1 MAAPDNV
8 EFGGASS
15 GIVYVEGVVPAGERD
30 ISAPIKIGSRAATN
44 PPNPVEPGDVVD
56 AYLDLQGRQVVYHDR
71 PLPEGDN
78 EIGAVNVSKVAGN
91 VTATGA
97 GDTTSGTLRV
107 VVAAD
112 DANIASIQ
120 MATEDMVGLIASTL
134 IGDATGSL
142 VKTNLR
148 DADGN
153 EIGTAAKPIHVDIR
167 GEIPDAM
174 DLDRVG
180 GSATDV
186 GSGNA
191 GSGTLRVAVAT
202 DDVNIAAIK
211 TASEASSDA
220 LDDIKAAVEGT
231 LDTSLQTAIPAG
243 TNEIGAVNV
252 SKVAGNV
259 TATGAGDTTSGT
271 LRVAIAD
278 DDTNLTAIKVAVE
291 KIDDVQAAIAAEGA
305 VPTKGMQMLLDDGA
319 DGQFVQGDT
328 SGNLKTTLQT
338 ALPAGTN
345 EIGGVNQTKVAGT
358 AVSVNSGVLDAGTQ
372 RVAIATDDV
381 NLSAIKTA
389 AEKIDDIQDVIVA
402 EGGVATKGV
411 QICLDD
417 GVDTQFAQCDA
428 SGNLSV
434 NLQTALPAGTNEIG
448 GVNVVKVAGAAPST
462 AGKLD
467 VLVADGDNVALGATT
482 DVAVAAGAEGTLSA
496 KLRLVTSQIADAV
509 TALQAIDDWDS
520 GDQCKV
526 TPTAMG
532 YVEANGNGTTA
543 DAYAAAATI
552 DMRAYNQLKL
562 LLKNTDAANG
572 LTCQVTCYAKY
583 GGVISVDVSGETA
596 LAPGAVGEVMISEKW
611 AQVVVKVKSTV
622 VDTPATYAYEYIQS
636 VM

>member
-8 EFGGASS
+8 EFGGALS
-15 GIVYVEGVVPAGERD
+15 GIAYVEGVVPAGERD
-30 ISAPIKIGSRAATN
+30 ISAPIKIGSRAATD

-220 LDDIKAAVEGT
+220 LNDIKAAVEGT
-231 LDTSLQTAIPAG
+231 LGTSLQTAIPAG
-243 TNEIGAVNV
+243 TNEIG
-252 SKVAGNV
+252 
-259 TATGAGDTTSGT
+259 
-271 LRVAIAD
+271 
-278 DDTNLTAIKVAVE
+278 
-291 KIDDVQAAIAAEGA
+291 
-305 VPTKGMQMLLDDGA
+305 
-319 DGQFVQGDT
+319 
-328 SGNLKTTLQT
+328 
-338 ALPAGTN
+338 
-345 EIGGVNQTKVAGT
+345 GVNLVKIAGT
-358 AVSVNSGVLDAGTQ
+358 APSTDSGNVDSGVL
-372 RVAIATDDV
+372 RVTVATDDV

-389 AEKIDDIQDVIVA
+389 VEKIDDLQDATAA
-402 EGGVATKGV
+402 EAAAATKGI
-411 QICLDD
+411 QISLDN
-417 GVDTQFAQCDA
+417 GTTTTFAQCDA
-428 SGNLSV
+428 NGSLKIVQRGVPVKTAATGSGAIATSYAPSAAFWLDAITVHLSAAPT
-434 NLQTALPAGTNEIG
+434 TAGDLTVTLDA
-448 GVNVVKVAGAAPST
+448 ADGAAYDTVLFSLDPSEQS
-462 AGKLD
+462 D
-467 VLVADGDNVALGATT
+467 T
-482 DVAVAAGAEGTLSA
+482 DVVYIPDQPLLCVSGDAIAVAY
-496 KLRLVTSQIADAV
+496 
-509 TALQAIDDWDS
+509 
-520 GDQCKV
+520 
-526 TPTAMG
+526 P
-532 YVEANGNGTTA
+532 
-543 DAYAAAATI
+543 
-552 DMRAYNQLKL
+552 
-562 LLKNTDAANG
+562 NTDGRTYG
-572 LTCQVTCYAKY
+572 LRIIAR
-583 GGVISVDVSGETA
+583 
-596 LAPGAVGEVMISEKW
+596 LA
-611 AQVVVKVKSTV
+611 
-622 VDTPATYAYEYIQS
+622 
-636 VM
+636 

>member
-8 EFGGASS
+8 EFGGATS

-30 ISAPIKIGSRAATN
+30 ISAPIKIGSRAATD

-220 LDDIKAAVEGT
+220 LNDIKAAVEGT
-231 LDTSLQTAIPAG
+231 LGTSLQTAIPAG
-243 TNEIGAVNV
+243 TNEIG
-252 SKVAGNV
+252 
-259 TATGAGDTTSGT
+259 
-271 LRVAIAD
+271 
-278 DDTNLTAIKVAVE
+278 
-291 KIDDVQAAIAAEGA
+291 
-305 VPTKGMQMLLDDGA
+305 
-319 DGQFVQGDT
+319 
-328 SGNLKTTLQT
+328 
-338 ALPAGTN
+338 
-345 EIGGVNQTKVAGT
+345 GVNLVKIAGT
-358 AVSVNSGVLDAGTQ
+358 APSTDSGNVDSGVL
-372 RVAIATDDV
+372 RVTVATDDV
-381 NLSAIKTA
+381 NIAAIKTA
-389 AEKIDDIQDVIVA
+389 VEKIDDIQDVVVA

-434 NLQTALPAGTNEIG
+434 NLQTSIPAGTNEIG
-448 GVNVVKVAGAAPST
+448 GVNISKVAGT
-462 AGKLD
+462 AVSVNSGILD
-467 VLVADGDNVALGATT
+467 AGVQRVAIATD
-482 DVAVAAGAEGTLSA
+482 DVNLSA
-496 KLRLVTSQIADAV
+496 IKTAV
-509 TALQAIDDWDS
+509 EKIDDLQDA
-520 GDQCKV
+520 
-526 TPTAMG
+526 TAA
-532 YVEANGNGTTA
+532 E
-543 DAYAAAATI
+543 AAAATKGI
-552 DMRAYNQLKL
+552 QISLDNGTTTTFAQCDANGSLKIVQRGVPVKTAATGSGAIAISYAPSAAFWLDAITIHLSAAPTTAGDLTVTLDAVDGADYDTVLFSLDPSEQSDTDVVYIPDQPLLCVSGDAIAVAYT
-562 LLKNTDAANG
+562 NTDGRTYG
-572 LTCQVTCYAKY
+572 LRIIAR
-583 GGVISVDVSGETA
+583 
-596 LAPGAVGEVMISEKW
+596 LA
-611 AQVVVKVKSTV
+611 
-622 VDTPATYAYEYIQS
+622 
-636 VM
+636 

>member
-1 MAAPDNV
+1 MVAPDKV
-8 EFGGASS
+8 EFGGATS
-15 GIVYVEGVVPAGERD
+15 GLVYVEGVVPAGERD
-30 ISAPIKIGSRAATN
+30 ISAPIKIGSRAATD

-112 DANIASIQ
+112 DANIAYIQ

-134 IGDATGSL
+134 IGDATDSL

-153 EIGTAAKPIHVDIR
+153 EIGTAAKPIHVDIG

-202 DDVNIAAIK
+202 DDVNLAGILAQLDITQSALRDAIK
-211 TASEASSDA
+211 GAGGKDLSTLETDIESILASTDVALSTRATEATLAAQLDITQSALRDA
-220 LDDIKAAVEGT
+220 LKGAGGKDLT
-231 LDTSLQTAIPAG
+231 TLQTALD
-243 TNEIGAVNV
+243 AVQ
-252 SKVAGNV
+252 
-259 TATGAGDTTSGT
+259 
-271 LRVAIAD
+271 
-278 DDTNLTAIKVAVE
+278 VAVE
-291 KIDDVQAAIAAEGA
+291 KIDDLQDATVAEGA
-305 VPTKGMQMLLDDGA
+305 VPTKGIQISLDNGTDT
-319 DGQFVQGDT
+319 QFAQCDANGY
-328 SGNLKTTLQT
+328 LKTTLQT
-338 ALPAGTN
+338 AVPAGTN

-402 EGGVATKGV
+402 EGGVATRGV

-448 GVNVVKVAGAAPST
+448 GVDVVKVAGAAPST
-462 AGKLD
+462 AGKID
-467 VLVADGDNVALGATT
+467 VLVADGDDVALGTTT

-496 KLRLVTSQIADAV
+496 KLRLVTSQLADAV

-532 YVEANGNGTTA
+532 YVEANGSGTTA

-552 DMRAYNQLKL
+552 DMRAHNQLKL
-562 LLKNTDAANG
+562 LLANTDAANS
-572 LTCQVTCYAKY
+572 LDYKVVCYA
-583 GGVISVDVSGETA
+583 GMAGLSR
-596 LAPGAVGEVMISEKW
+596 
-611 AQVVVKVKSTV
+611 
-622 VDTPATYAYEYIQS
+622 
-636 VM
+636 

>member
-30 ISAPIKIGSRAATN
+30 ISAPIKIGSRAATD

-120 MATEDMVGLIASTL
+120 MATEDTAGLIASTL
-134 IGDATGSL
+134 VGDATGSL

-243 TNEIGAVNV
+243 TNEIGGVNLV
-252 SKVAGNV
+252 KIAGTAPSTDSGNV
-259 TATGAGDTTSGT
+259 DSGV
-271 LRVAIAD
+271 LRVTVATDDVNIA
-278 DDTNLTAIKVAVE
+278 AIKTAVE
-291 KIDDVQAAIAAEGA
+291 KIDDLQDATVAE
-305 VPTKGMQMLLDDGA
+305 
-319 DGQFVQGDT
+319 
-328 SGNLKTTLQT
+328 
-338 ALPAGTN
+338 
-345 EIGGVNQTKVAGT
+345 
-358 AVSVNSGVLDAGTQ
+358 
-372 RVAIATDDV
+372 
-381 NLSAIKTA
+381 TA
-389 AEKIDDIQDVIVA
+389 A
-402 EGGVATKGV
+402 ATKGI
-411 QICLDD
+411 QISLDN
-417 GVDTQFAQCDA
+417 GTTTTFAQCDA
-428 SGNLSV
+428 NGSLKIVQRGVPVKTAATGSGAIATSYAPSAAFWLDAITVHLS
-434 NLQTALPAGTNEIG
+434 
-448 GVNVVKVAGAAPST
+448 AAPTTAENLTVTLDAVDGADYDTVVFST
-462 AGKLD
+462 DPSTGE
-467 VLVADGDNVALGATT
+467 GAT
-482 DVAVAAGAEGTLSA
+482 DICFIP
-496 KLRLVTSQIADAV
+496 LVPIPCVTGDGIMVQYANTDAV
-509 TALQAIDDWDS
+509 T
-520 GDQCKV
+520 
-526 TPTAMG
+526 
-532 YVEANGNGTTA
+532 
-543 DAYAAAATI
+543 
-552 DMRAYNQLKL
+552 
-562 LLKNTDAANG
+562 
-572 LTCQVTCYAKY
+572 Y
-583 GGVISVDVSGETA
+583 GVRI
-596 LAPGAVGEVMISEKW
+596 LAREM
-611 AQVVVKVKSTV
+611 
-622 VDTPATYAYEYIQS
+622 
-636 VM
+636 